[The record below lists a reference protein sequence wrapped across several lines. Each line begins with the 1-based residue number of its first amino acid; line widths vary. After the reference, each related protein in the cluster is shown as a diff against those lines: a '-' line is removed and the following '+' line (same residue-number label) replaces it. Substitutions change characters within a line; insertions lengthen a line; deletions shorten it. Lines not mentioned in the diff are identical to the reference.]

1 MKLPRRWHPR
11 SWRRK
16 PAAAPGC
23 DVYPGSEMCFEAAA
37 SSGLDDLQA
46 RLNHWSDLWAKSS
59 DSAMRSEAQRLVAE
73 RLASWMERCFG
84 QHAASSLRGNGSAI
98 SLASSTPI
106 FTAFLGRRATREL
119 SRRVLQDL

>member
-1 MKLPRRWHPR
+1 M
-11 SWRRK
+11 
-16 PAAAPGC
+16 
-23 DVYPGSEMCFEAAA
+23 YPGSEMCFEAAA
-37 SSGLDDLQA
+37 SSGLDDLQT
-46 RLNHWSDLWAKSS
+46 RLNHWSDLWTKGS
-59 DSAMRSEAQRLVAE
+59 DSTMRSDAQRLVAE

-84 QHAASSLRGNGSAI
+84 RHAVSSLRGKGSAI

>member
-1 MKLPRRWHPR
+1 MKLLGRWHPR

-16 PAAAPGC
+16 PAAAPGS
-23 DVYPGSEMCFEAAA
+23 DMYFEAAA
-37 SSGLDDLQA
+37 SSRLDDLQA
-46 RLNHWSDLWAKSS
+46 RLNHWSDLWTKGS

-73 RLASWMERCFG
+73 RLANWMERCFG
-84 QHAASSLRGNGSAI
+84 QHALSSLRGGGSPI